1 LLKQKEDARYL
12 FEHRVRCAMLEE
24 REKRKMNATPQPGQS
39 PPRHVCRYDVPLSPT
54 LYTPSHSS
62 AFLSHHRS
70 NLIHGIQILIQYLVH
85 GKHVDAIL
93 LEDGAH
99 GVVAANL
106 ALVGRVLQVALLDVF
121 PYFLDGLGAREL
133 GFAEE
138 GGEGG
143 GEGHW
148 FLGTSKLGFGFLR
161 GGIEGDGGRT
171 WNPPFLL
178 GLFFSAPLPD
188 AMSLSSSSLTRLEL
202 FFLVFFL
209 GSGARFLVF
218 PPRVER
224 IREFSSCCNRR
235 A

>member
-1 LLKQKEDARYL
+1 MSNFRLDSNGSLLLKLKEDARYL
-12 FEHRVRCAMLEE
+12 FKHRVRCAMLEE
-24 REKRKMNATPQPGQS
+24 REKKENECNS
-39 PPRHVCRYDVPLSPT
+39 PTRSIFASPCMRYDAPLSPT
-54 LYTPSHSS
+54 LYTPSHSC
-62 AFLSHHRS
+62 AFLSHRRR

-133 GFAEE
+133 GFAQE

-148 FLGTSKLGFGFLR
+148 FLGRSKLGFGLLR

-171 WNPPFLL
+171 
-178 GLFFSAPLPD
+178 
-188 AMSLSSSSLTRLEL
+188 
-202 FFLVFFL
+202 
-209 GSGARFLVF
+209 
-218 PPRVER
+218 
-224 IREFSSCCNRR
+224 
-235 A
+235 